1 MPVMVGESDGSASCD
16 GRNDSKTVNNKGL
29 DDSVLLVTHV
39 DVGAAS
45 GKFAEELSEA
55 PIRGGDLLI
64 SIDGTPI
71 RSLRQAE
78 EAVQGREKVSVRLVR
93 DGSTVDATCHTQS
106 LDGRGT
112 RSVIGWA
119 GLLLQ
124 VRASTVE

>member
-1 MPVMVGESDGSASCD
+1 MVGESDGPASCD
-16 GRNDSKTVNNKGL
+16 GRNDNKNVHNKGL

>member
-1 MPVMVGESDGSASCD
+1 MVGESDGSASC
-16 GRNDSKTVNNKGL
+16 GGHNNNNNKSVNNKGL

-78 EAVQGREKVSVRLVR
+78 EAVQGRETVSVRLVR

-112 RSVIGWA
+112 RTVIGWA